1 MAVRLGKI
9 RIEGQDDTHFKG
21 LSVEDLEGFC
31 VRLRDFSVEVV

>member
-21 LSVEDLEGFC
+21 LSLEDSEGFC

>member
-9 RIEGQDDTHFKG
+9 RIEGQDAHFKG
-21 LSVEDLEGFC
+21 LSLEDLEGFC